1 VVASNGRSS
10 TQAAP
15 RSAPLQPAKWASS
28 LSVSWVRAPSVRRSS
43 VWASLGRAIG
53 ESSPSGLPISQLQS
67 SQRQSSQRQSSQLAA
82 SLRVGAKRGCA
93 TQSFSV
99 GSCPVWS
106 RPLWSRPVWS
116 RPLWSRPLWS
126 RPVGSRPV
134 WQSHGEPF
142 ARPRDDEP
150 SATSQEASWGL
161 QNRRRRAELPTLLL
175 ASPQVLIPPLNRI
188 NADWDACGRTGHLIT
203 NWELDSSSPV
213 PNWS

>member
-99 GSCPVWS
+99 GSCPVGSRPVGS
-106 RPLWSRPVWS
+106 RPLWSRPV
-116 RPLWSRPLWS
+116 L
-126 RPVGSRPV
+126 SRPV
-134 WQSHGEPF
+134 WQSHGKPF